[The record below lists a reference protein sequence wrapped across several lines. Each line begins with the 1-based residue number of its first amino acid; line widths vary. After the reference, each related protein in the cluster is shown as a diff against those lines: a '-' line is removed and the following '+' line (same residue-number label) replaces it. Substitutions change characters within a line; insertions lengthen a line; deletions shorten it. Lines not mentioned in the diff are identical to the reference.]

1 MDVKIS
7 RSYGRTL
14 EIKKPDGT
22 SLWIKHEA
30 SAEALVSSDLSA
42 TAYKDLEELVMSQ
55 VSEGIK
61 AERAKI
67 EASFGQS
74 TAPVEEPFAS
84 GPTTTSML
92 KNLPSL

>member
-7 RSYGRTL
+7 RSYARTL

-42 TAYKDLEELVMSQ
+42 KAFKDLEEVVMGE
-55 VSEGIK
+55 VSEAIK
-61 AERAKI
+61 TERAKI

-74 TAPVEEPFAS
+74 PAPVDEPFAS